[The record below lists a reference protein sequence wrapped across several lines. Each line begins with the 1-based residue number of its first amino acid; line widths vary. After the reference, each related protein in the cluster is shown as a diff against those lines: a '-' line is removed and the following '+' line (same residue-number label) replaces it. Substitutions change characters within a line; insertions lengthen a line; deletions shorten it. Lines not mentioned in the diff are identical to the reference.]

1 MATNKSINTPAGQTV
16 ARELMIAYLNTGDSS
31 AKKWSAFGKRVASS
45 NMSYD
50 WGKNTERDI
59 LGNVF
64 TKLKKPTI
72 TQSFDPLP
80 IDSGDEAVVKLW
92 ELGIRDQD
100 NQALANQEVMVAH
113 FYSGD
118 SSKNFAEVY
127 DASAIAVSRIAL
139 SEATARAV
147 QRIPDA
153 HCNGDMHKALEYA
166 GRVKHAQKELLMG
179 LGIHALHDDD

>member
-127 DASAIAVSRIAL
+127 DASAIAVSRSGGDGGDDLTIAAEVTFGGTRTVGTF
-139 SEATARAV
+139 SKGSDGAVTFTPGSAT
-147 QRIPDA
+147 
-153 HCNGDMHKALEYA
+153 
-166 GRVKHAQKELLMG
+166 
-179 LGIHALHDDD
+179 

>member
-1 MATNKSINTPAGQTV
+1 MAENKSINTPVGQTV
-16 ARELMIAYLNTGDSS
+16 ARELMIAYLNTGDSG
-31 AKKWSAFGKRVASS
+31 AKKWSAFGKRVSSS

-59 LGNVF
+59 LGNIF

-80 IDSGDEAVVKLW
+80 IDSGDAAVVKLW

-100 NQALANQEVMVAH
+100 SQALANQEVMVAH

-127 DASAIAVSRIAL
+127 DASAIAVSRNGGDGGDDLTLAAEVTFGGTRTVGTV
-139 SEATARAV
+139 SKDTDGAV
-147 QRIPDA
+147 TFTPGVA
-153 HCNGDMHKALEYA
+153 
-166 GRVKHAQKELLMG
+166 
-179 LGIHALHDDD
+179 